1 MNYFF
6 CIYPPYIKLNV
17 KVLLIFMLGFICTV
31 RVLVSRIMMKREE
44 TFVGH
49 CCPPVVECGITVSYK
64 TAVQIFAL
72 IPTMCVGSLLI
83 FS

>member
-17 KVLLIFMLGFICTV
+17 KVLLIFMLGCLCTV

-44 TFVGH
+44 TFVGR
-49 CCPPVVECGITVSYK
+49 CCPPVVECGFTVSYK
-64 TAVQIFAL
+64 PAVQINAH
-72 IPTMCVGSLLI
+72 IPTMCVGILLI